1 MPGYKFLRFNC
12 PNVTDLSRIDLMIEF
27 NDIKIKEKNKNR
39 SSGYYLLNNKNN
51 HLLGA
56 NQ

>member
-27 NDIKIKEKNKNR
+27 NDIKIKEENKNR

-51 HLLGA
+51 HLSGA